1 MNISLKNA
9 SFKLK
14 WKVATLIMET
24 EMQKKKKTFRKTEV
38 EKGIKT
44 DMQYTEKKFELGCF
58 ECSISSTKHSLE
70 K

>member
-1 MNISLKNA
+1 MESCYFNYGNWNA
-9 SFKLK
+9 
-14 WKVATLIMET
+14 
-24 EMQKKKKTFRKTEV
+24 KKKKTFRKTEV

>member
-24 EMQKKKKTFRKTEV
+24 EMQKKTFRKTEV

>member
-1 MNISLKNA
+1 MENCYFNYENWNA
-9 SFKLK
+9 K
-14 WKVATLIMET
+14 
-24 EMQKKKKTFRKTEV
+24 QTFRKTEV

-44 DMQYTEKKFELGCF
+44 DMQYTEKKFELGYF

>member
-1 MNISLKNA
+1 MESCYFNYGNWNA
-9 SFKLK
+9 
-14 WKVATLIMET
+14 
-24 EMQKKKKTFRKTEV
+24 KKKKTFRKTEV
-38 EKGIKT
+38 EKVIKT